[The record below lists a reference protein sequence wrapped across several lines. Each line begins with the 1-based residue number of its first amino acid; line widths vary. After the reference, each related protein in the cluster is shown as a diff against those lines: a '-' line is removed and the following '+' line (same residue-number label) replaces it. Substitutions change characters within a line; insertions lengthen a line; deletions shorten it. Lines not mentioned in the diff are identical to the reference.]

1 MCNSDFWE
9 HIRAIVS
16 GGFTPEGLAEL
27 DEYADKFTC
36 GQLLY
41 KRFSPSEQYGCT
53 KGGHAHVIASLLAGA
68 EAGSDPVAEGENDF
82 KRQCQRGEA
91 QARTIEQWAKA
102 TGCWTDNIE
111 STLTC
116 LMGEQIAEGGEA
128 HVYDHGAT
136 LIKSI
141 GLDYYIEPILAL
153 DRISLHNAYFPET
166 RLSVLGFGRD
176 DDSAFRII
184 AEQQFIEGTRM
195 TDEEIADY
203 MKRMDF
209 TLINPRNWTY
219 ATPDI
224 YLSDMHDEN
233 VLRTISGVAV
243 VDCDIRINTPELRCG
258 GTRTLSTEVEFGMQI
273 PCPY

>member
-1 MCNSDFWE
+1 
-9 HIRAIVS
+9 
-16 GGFTPEGLAEL
+16 
-27 DEYADKFTC
+27 
-36 GQLLY
+36 
-41 KRFSPSEQYGCT
+41 
-53 KGGHAHVIASLLAGA
+53 
-68 EAGSDPVAEGENDF
+68 
-82 KRQCQRGEA
+82 
-91 QARTIEQWAKA
+91 
-102 TGCWTDNIE
+102 
-111 STLTC
+111 
-116 LMGEQIAEGGEA
+116 MGEQIAEGGEA

-176 DDSAFRII
+176 GDGAFRII

-195 TDEEIADY
+195 TDEEISEY

-209 TLINPRNWTY
+209 KLFNHRNWTY

-233 VLRTISGVAV
+233 VIQSHNGAVFV

-258 GTRTLSTEVEFGMQI
+258 GTRILSTKVEFEML
-273 PCPY
+273 